1 MREFTID
8 TIAAVSTAVSE
19 SGIGIIRISGPDS
32 FIIADRVWHSP
43 GGRTHPQDVPTHT
56 IHYGYIKDGD
66 EVIDEVLLSVMRSPR
81 TYTAEDTV
89 EINCHGGILAVRR
102 VLEAVVKAGARPAEP
117 GEFTK
122 RAFLNGRIDL
132 SEAEA
137 VMDVI
142 QAKNDYALKNSIS
155 QVRGSVFRKIGEL
168 REQMLYQTAHIEAAL
183 DDPENL
189 SFDMYRNSLR
199 SDTER
204 WIFEISRLLES
215 ADSGRFIREGIRTVI
230 VGKPNAGKS
239 SLLNLLLG
247 EERAIVTEIAGTT
260 RDVLTETVNLQ
271 GITLVI
277 TDTAGIHDTDDPV
290 EKIGVERAKKSLEEA
305 DLLLYLIDAS
315 TPLDEDDR
323 QIFELLRGRKSVVL
337 QNKTDLD
344 TVTDISSIRK
354 FLGTGTKQYPERGD
368 SDSNASIQII
378 PFSATEKTGYDELV
392 CVLKKMFYHGEIDF
406 NDEIVIT
413 NTRHKVLLQN
423 ALESLNKLR
432 ESEENQMPED
442 FFTIDLMS
450 AYDALGEIIGE
461 QAGEDLVNEI
471 FSRFCMGK

>member
-1 MREFTID
+1 
-8 TIAAVSTAVSE
+8 
-19 SGIGIIRISGPDS
+19 
-32 FIIADRVWHSP
+32 
-43 GGRTHPQDVPTHT
+43 
-56 IHYGYIKDGD
+56 
-66 EVIDEVLLSVMRSPR
+66 
-81 TYTAEDTV
+81 
-89 EINCHGGILAVRR
+89 
-102 VLEAVVKAGARPAEP
+102 
-117 GEFTK
+117 
-122 RAFLNGRIDL
+122 
-132 SEAEA
+132 
-137 VMDVI
+137 MDVI

-204 WIFEISRLLES
+204 WISEISRLLES